1 MTHSMVSVIIPT
13 WNRKKDLINC
23 LNSVMV
29 QDYQPIEIIVVDN
42 HSSDGTAILIKEKF
56 PAIKL
61 IINDRNLGAS
71 MAKNQGV
78 LLAKGEY
85 VWFLDSDTEILNKTC
100 LSMMLYL
107 LQKDPEIGAIGG
119 EIYIGDNGL
128 TQMRKKI
135 LTEGGRT
142 LTIPVRFDEA
152 RLYDCDFL
160 ATSNCLMPK
169 KLIFELGGFDPKYF
183 FLGED
188 ADIGYK
194 IRKRGLK
201 NIIDYRT
208 AVIHKISE
216 RKGSLYRMHRNSVRF
231 ILLNLSLPK
240 ILLLPFFEI
249 KYLLYKNHAVNIK
262 NKDINILRH
271 LSLPVKR
278 VILDTKYFLLKL
290 SLIGVAY
297 LISLIRAYLW
307 NIFFLPETIYIRFK
321 RPSFLKLNKK
331 SLLPKLVKAE
341 FLL

>member
-1 MTHSMVSVIIPT
+1 MVSIIIPT

-23 LNSVMV
+23 LNSVME
-29 QDYQPIEIIVVDN
+29 QDYRPIEIIVVDN
-42 HSSDGTAILIKEKF
+42 NSSDGTAVSIKEKF
-56 PAIKL
+56 PTVKL
-61 IINDRNLGAS
+61 IINKRNLGAS

-85 VWFLDSDTEILNKTC
+85 IWFLDSDTEILKKTC
-100 LSMMLYL
+100 LSMMLSL
-107 LQKDPEIGAIGG
+107 LQKEPAIGAIGG
-119 EIYIGDNGL
+119 EIYAGDNGT

-135 LTEGGRT
+135 LTDGGRT
-142 LTIPVRFDEA
+142 LTIPIRFDKA

-194 IRKRGLK
+194 IGKRGLR

-208 AVIHKISE
+208 AVLHKVSE
-216 RKGSLYRMHRNSVRF
+216 RKGCLYRMHRNSIRF

-249 KYLLYKNHAVNIK
+249 KYLLNKNHTANIK

-271 LSLPVKR
+271 LSPAVKR
-278 VILDTKYFLLKL
+278 VILDSNSFLLKL
-290 SLIGVAY
+290 SLVAVAY
-297 LISLIRAYLW
+297 LSSLIWAYLW
-307 NIFFLPETIYIRFK
+307 NIFFLPETLYIRFK
-321 RPSFLKLNKK
+321 RPIFLNSNK
-331 SLLPKLVKAE
+331 VVNA
-341 FLL
+341 